1 MSNNSESKFKDLT
14 WKEQWNNLTW
24 KDVLPPKDP
33 EVWVFSTD
41 PSSKVKTYF
50 FIKGFPLLD
59 ALIFW
64 LFAPPAILL
73 LIAIGIILFLIAVGL
88 LLIAVGLLFF
98 AFLVMIAISLYTL
111 YYQFAFAF

>member
-1 MSNNSESKFKDLT
+1 MSNKSESQFKDLT

-41 PSSKVKTYF
+41 ASSKVKTYF

-88 LLIAVGLLFF
+88 LFF
-98 AFLVMIAISLYTL
+98 AFLVMIAISLYSL